1 MHRINHYAWRHSARF
16 HSTKSANTTII
27 AKGVSHRAAAA
38 LTITSLTAGYLVGT
52 YQSSSSPEEHQQH
65 ERVLPNGLPRT
76 CCQENERKSTL
87 SHEQEKEL
95 VQQLRKIVG
104 EDHLVIDGSLLNS
117 KTQAYL
123 KGARLGGAP
132 CLCIVTPEHLHHV
145 VSIVKAVVDAGAVI
159 VPQGANTGLT
169 GGSVPRYSTDSRPIV
184 VLSLKKLN
192 SIFPL
197 DDGKRVCCLAGAGL
211 AQLQLFLQQYF
222 PDRETH
228 STLGS
233 TFLNPTAAAGV
244 ALGSGGTQCR
254 KGPAYTE
261 RALYLKVTQNKWKE
275 NVVEIVNTLDIEGLE
290 DDPNP
295 RSRLVMDSVPYR
307 VDTWSRWIQEGYA
320 QNFRYSTPNAR
331 PARDVHYKERL
342 CAHDENDKQQ
352 KQASRISRYNA
363 DTSGPEFVR
372 SEGKVIL
379 LATVHDTFPKPKQT
393 KTLWLSFDQLETA
406 LQFRKQVCL
415 NNPNDVPISCEY
427 LDRDSF
433 DIIDRSGRFLG
444 KMIAF
449 LGTSSP
455 IVSRLWN
462 VKLAIEGAGFPFLV
476 DQWLH
481 FINNA
486 VPPLLPSP
494 IQKLGHKWDH
504 HVVVTVGDFD
514 DTDHDDNS
522 EASNTDRNQNSLTR
536 FEQRL
541 QNFLAQHPSK
551 VETYEC
557 SPSQVPALTA
567 FRFVAAPAFRTW
579 CVGEGVQGYSVDYAL
594 PVSGGLAPPIDQP
607 QPLRRMRYSHFACN
621 VVHEDLAYARD
632 VDLDAAKYAFKHI
645 VEHDCGGRLP
655 AEHGHGTEYKAPPE
669 TQRKWQYLDPLN
681 VLNPG
686 VGQTSEHFQYKTE

>member
-1 MHRINHYAWRHSARF
+1 MRRYSWRSSQRF
-16 HSTKSANTTII
+16 LSTNQAKATAPTAKTTGI
-27 AKGVSHRAAAA
+27 SHRTAAA
-38 LTITSLTAGYLVGT
+38 LTLTSLTTGYLVGSL
-52 YQSSSSPEEHQQH
+52 QSAQQQH
-65 ERVLPNGLPRT
+65 ENVLPNGLPRT
-76 CCQENERKSTL
+76 CCQDDARKSTL
-87 SHEQEKEL
+87 SPAQETEL
-95 VQQLRKIVG
+95 VQHLRKIVG
-104 EDHLVIDGSLLNS
+104 DDRLVIDGSQLNS
-117 KTQAYL
+117 TTQAYL
-123 KGARLGGAP
+123 KGARLGGGP

-145 VSIVKAVVDAGAVI
+145 VSIVKAAVDAGAVI

-169 GGSVPRYSTDSRPIV
+169 GGSVPRDSSDARPVV

-192 SIFPL
+192 GIFPL

-211 AQLQLFLQQYF
+211 AQLQQFLEQYF

-275 NVVEIVNTLDIEGLE
+275 NVVEIVNTLGIKGLE
-290 DDPNP
+290 DDTNP
-295 RSRLVMDSVPYR
+295 RSRQVMDSVPYR

-320 QNFRYSTPNAR
+320 RNFKYSVPDAK
-331 PARDVHYKERL
+331 PARDVHYVDRL
-342 CAHDENDKQQ
+342 CAHDDDDSNNNRT
-352 KQASRISRYNA
+352 STRISRFNA

-379 LATVHDTFPKPKQT
+379 LATVHDTFPKPKQQ

-406 LQFRKQVCL
+406 LRFRKQVCL
-415 NNPNDVPISCEY
+415 NNPHDVPVSCEY
-427 LDRDSF
+427 MDRDSF

-444 KMIAF
+444 KLIAYT
-449 LGTSSP
+449 GTSSS
-455 IVSRLWN
+455 IVARLWG
-462 VKLAIEGAGFPFLV
+462 VKLWIEGAGMPFVV
-476 DQWLH
+476 DKWLH

-486 VPPLLPSP
+486 VPPLLPQP
-494 IQKLGHKWDH
+494 IQTLGQKWDH
-504 HVVVTVGDFD
+504 HIVVTVGDFGDEED
-514 DTDHDDNS
+514 DKS
-522 EASNTDRNQNSLTR
+522 ESKSNTLTR

-541 QNFLAQHPSK
+541 QDFVAQNPSQ
-551 VETYEC
+551 VEFYEC
-557 SPSQVPALTA
+557 LPSQVPALTA

-594 PVSGGLAPPIDQP
+594 PISGGLAPPIDNP

-621 VVHEDLAYARD
+621 VVHEDLAYAPG
-632 VDLDAAKYAFKHI
+632 VDIDAAKYALKQV
-645 VEHDCGGRLP
+645 VERECGGKLP
-655 AEHGHGTEYKAPPE
+655 AEHGHGTEYRAPVE
-669 TQRKWQYLDPLN
+669 TQRKWQQLDPLN

-686 VGQTSEHFQYKTE
+686 VGQTSEHYQYKNESAASSAKQ